1 MLNFGDSQIL
11 SLEGGK
17 EFSGNLGGYQH
28 IGTLQDQYGYYE
40 PKSVNGSASA
50 TLVAKKP
57 HFTL

>member
-40 PKSVNGSASA
+40 P
-50 TLVAKKP
+50 
-57 HFTL
+57 